1 MLIFAKKNDKMTETS
16 GRIGDFE
23 DDFVFSNQFVIDSEL
38 PSEGYNRLF
47 KAVRYGKY
55 FVLKG
60 LKEKYK
66 DNELYRG
73 LVIKEFDIL
82 VSLNHSNIVRCYG
95 LEEVED
101 LGLCI
106 IMEFVDGVAL
116 DKFLETKPSFS
127 QRKKIVKQ
135 LLSAMDYYHELQ
147 LVHRDLKPSNILIT
161 NNGSNVRVIDFGLAD
176 TDYYAVFKE
185 PAFTRQYASPEQLN
199 GEKLDCRSDIYSFGK
214 VLNKIFPKRYTRIAK
229 KCCNEKRKKRYPNAD
244 YVFNAMFSVKK
255 RLIPIAIAL
264 IAVIICV
271 FGVHNY
277 QHFYSKPFETTID
290 SGQKLKMQIIDSKAV
305 VLASQKVEG
314 ELVIPEYVSYRLRK
328 FPVKR
333 IEARAFFHN
342 NKITR
347 LTLPENLEYLGA
359 WAFSSCPALSD
370 TLVLPKNLKEIGN
383 DAFCG
388 TNISCLVI
396 KSEKLEPI
404 DSTLENNFFFNCANL
419 QTIICEQSVK
429 NLTFSLLRSAH
440 NLEEVVF
447 PDSLNEIPE
456 AFFAHAK
463 ISGKILFPKDLKTV
477 GWSAFFDA
485 KIDSVILPNSVKE
498 IRSYAFNYSNIKKID
513 IGSEIEVLGEKS
525 LADLLDLDTL
535 IIRAK
540 TPPLAGQNFFLNSGS
555 EKFVFLV
562 PKESLEAYKTH
573 KEFSKLNPQPLN

>member
-1 MLIFAKKNDKMTETS
+1 MKLNERTETS
-16 GRIGDFE
+16 GYIDDIEPDYVLSDRFE
-23 DDFVFSNQFVIDSEL
+23 IECEL

-60 LKEKYK
+60 LKEKYR
-66 DNELYRG
+66 DNNLYRG
-73 LVIKEFDIL
+73 LIIKEFDIL
-82 VSLNHSNIVRCYG
+82 VSLNHPNIVRCYG
-95 LEEVED
+95 IEEVED

-106 IMEFVDGVAL
+106 IMEYVDGVTL
-116 DKFLETKPSFS
+116 GEFLETKPSS
-127 QRKKIVKQ
+127 AQRRKVVKQ
-135 LLSAMDYYHELQ
+135 ILNAMDYYHELQ

-161 NNGSNVRVIDFGLAD
+161 NNAHNVRIIDFGLAD

-214 VLNKIFPKRYTRIAK
+214 VLKKIFPKSYKRIVK
-229 KCCNEKRKKRYPNAD
+229 KCSKEKRKERYPNAD
-244 YVFNAMFSVKK
+244 YVYQAMFSVKK
-255 RLIPIAIAL
+255 KLYRAAIVVIAL
-264 IAVIICV
+264 
-271 FGVHNY
+271 GLLSYLTYNY
-277 QHFYSKPFETTID
+277 IHYYSKPFETQIA
-290 SGQKLKMQIIDSKAV
+290 SGQTLKMQIIDSKAV
-305 VLASQKVEG
+305 VLANNNVKG
-314 ELVIPEYVSYRLRK
+314 DLHIPEVVSYRLRK
-328 FPVKR
+328 FPVTR

-342 NKITR
+342 SEITR
-347 LTLPENLEYLGA
+347 LTLPENLEHLGA

-388 TNISCLVI
+388 TNISCLII

-419 QTIICEQSVK
+419 QTIVCEQSVK
-429 NLTFSLLRSAH
+429 NLTFSLLRASH
-440 NLEEVVF
+440 DIKEVVF
-447 PDSLNEIPE
+447 PESLNEIPE

-485 KIDSVILPNSVKE
+485 KIDSVILPKSVKE
-498 IRSYAFNYSNIKKID
+498 IRSYAFNYSTVRKID

-535 IIRAK
+535 IIRAT

-555 EKFVFLV
+555 ENFVFLV
-562 PKESLEAYKTH
+562 PKESLDAYKTH
-573 KEFSKLNPQPLN
+573 KAFSKLNPKPLN

>member
-1 MLIFAKKNDKMTETS
+1 MKLNERTETS
-16 GRIGDFE
+16 GYIDDIEPDYVLSDRFE
-23 DDFVFSNQFVIDSEL
+23 IECEL

-60 LKEKYK
+60 LKEKYR
-66 DNELYRG
+66 DNNLYRG
-73 LVIKEFDIL
+73 LIIKEFDIL
-82 VSLNHSNIVRCYG
+82 VSLNHPNIVRCYG
-95 LEEVED
+95 IEEVED

-106 IMEFVDGVAL
+106 IMEYVDGVTL
-116 DKFLETKPSFS
+116 DKFLETKPSTA
-127 QRKKIVKQ
+127 QRRKVVKQ
-135 LLSAMDYYHELQ
+135 MLNAMDYYHELQ

-161 NNGSNVRVIDFGLAD
+161 NNAHNVRIIDFGLAD

-214 VLNKIFPKRYTRIAK
+214 VLAKIFPNRYKRIAK
-229 KCCNEKRKKRYPNAD
+229 KCCKEKRKERYPNAD
-244 YVFNAMFSVKK
+244 YVYQVMFSVKK
-255 RLIPIAIAL
+255 KLYKTFIVVIAL
-264 IAVIICV
+264 SLLSYLTY
-271 FGVHNY
+271 NY
-277 QHFYSKPFETTID
+277 IHYYSKPFETQIV
-290 SGQKLKMQIIDSKAV
+290 SGQTLKMQIIDSKAV
-305 VLASQKVEG
+305 VLANNNVKG
-314 ELVIPEYVSYRLRK
+314 DLHIPEFVSYRLRK
-328 FPVKR
+328 FPVTR
-333 IEARAFFHN
+333 IEDRAFFHN
-342 NKITR
+342 NEITR
-347 LTLPENLEYLGA
+347 LTLPENLEHLGA

-419 QTIICEQSVK
+419 QTIVCEQSVK

-447 PDSLNEIPE
+447 PESLNEIPE

-525 LADLLDLDTL
+525 LADLLKLDTL

-540 TPPLAGQNFFLNSGS
+540 TPPLTGQNFFLNSGS

-562 PKESLEAYKTH
+562 PKESLDAYKTH
-573 KEFSKLNPQPLN
+573 KEFSKLNPQPFN

>member
-1 MLIFAKKNDKMTETS
+1 MKLNERTETS
-16 GRIGDFE
+16 GYIDDIEPDYVLSDRFE
-23 DDFVFSNQFVIDSEL
+23 IECEL

-60 LKEKYK
+60 LKEKYR
-66 DNELYRG
+66 DNNLYRG
-73 LVIKEFDIL
+73 LIIKEFDIL
-82 VSLNHSNIVRCYG
+82 VSLNHPNIVRCYG
-95 LEEVED
+95 IEEVED

-106 IMEFVDGVAL
+106 IMEYVDGVTL
-116 DKFLETKPSFS
+116 GEFLETKPSS
-127 QRKKIVKQ
+127 AQRRKVVKQ
-135 LLSAMDYYHELQ
+135 ILNAMDYYHELQ

-161 NNGSNVRVIDFGLAD
+161 NNAHNVRIIDFGLAD

-214 VLNKIFPKRYTRIAK
+214 VLAKIFPNKYKRIAK
-229 KCCNEKRKKRYPNAD
+229 KCSKEKRRERYPNAD
-244 YVFNAMFSVKK
+244 YVYQAMFSVKK
-255 RLIPIAIAL
+255 KLYRAAIVVIAL
-264 IAVIICV
+264 
-271 FGVHNY
+271 GLLSYLTYNY
-277 QHFYSKPFETTID
+277 IHYYSKPFETQIA

-305 VLASQKVEG
+305 VLANNNVKG
-314 ELVIPEYVSYRLRK
+314 DLHIPEVVSYRLRK
-328 FPVKR
+328 FPVTR
-333 IEARAFFHN
+333 IEDRAFFHN
-342 NKITR
+342 NEITR
-347 LTLPENLEYLGA
+347 LTLPENLEHLGA

-419 QTIICEQSVK
+419 QTIVCEQSVK
-429 NLTFSLLRSAH
+429 NLTFSLLRASH
-440 NLEEVVF
+440 DIKEVVF
-447 PDSLNEIPE
+447 PESLNEIPE

-498 IRSYAFNYSNIKKID
+498 IRSYAFNYSTLRKID

-535 IIRAK
+535 IIRAT

-562 PKESLEAYKTH
+562 PKESLDAYKAH
-573 KEFSKLNPQPLN
+573 KAFSKLNPKPLN

>member
-1 MLIFAKKNDKMTETS
+1 MKLNERTETS
-16 GRIGDFE
+16 GYIDDIEPDYVLSDRFE
-23 DDFVFSNQFVIDSEL
+23 IECEL

-60 LKEKYK
+60 LKEKYR
-66 DNELYRG
+66 DNNLYRG
-73 LVIKEFDIL
+73 LIIKEFDIL
-82 VSLNHSNIVRCYG
+82 VSLNHPNIVRCYG
-95 LEEVED
+95 IEEVED

-106 IMEFVDGVAL
+106 IMEYVDGVTL
-116 DKFLETKPSFS
+116 GEFLETKPSS
-127 QRKKIVKQ
+127 AQRRKVVKQ
-135 LLSAMDYYHELQ
+135 ILNAMDYYHELQ

-161 NNGSNVRVIDFGLAD
+161 NNAHNVRIIDFGLAD

-214 VLNKIFPKRYTRIAK
+214 VLKKIFPNRYKRIAK
-229 KCCNEKRKKRYPNAD
+229 KCSKEKRKERYPNAD
-244 YVFNAMFSVKK
+244 YVYQAMFSVKK
-255 RLIPIAIAL
+255 RLYRAAIVVIAL
-264 IAVIICV
+264 
-271 FGVHNY
+271 GLLSYLTYNY
-277 QHFYSKPFETTID
+277 IHYYSKPFETQIA
-290 SGQKLKMQIIDSKAV
+290 SGQTLKMQIIDSKAV
-305 VLASQKVEG
+305 VLANNNVKG
-314 ELVIPEYVSYRLRK
+314 DLHIPEVVSYRLRK
-328 FPVKR
+328 FPVTR

-342 NKITR
+342 SEITR
-347 LTLPENLEYLGA
+347 LTLPENLEYLGTFS
-359 WAFSSCPALSD
+359 FSSCPALSD

-419 QTIICEQSVK
+419 QTIVCEQSVK
-429 NLTFSLLRSAH
+429 NLTFSLLRASH
-440 NLEEVVF
+440 DIKEVVF
-447 PDSLNEIPE
+447 PESLNEIPE

-485 KIDSVILPNSVKE
+485 KIDSVILPKSVKE
-498 IRSYAFNYSNIKKID
+498 IRSYAFNYSTVRKID

-535 IIRAK
+535 IIRAT

-562 PKESLEAYKTH
+562 PKESLDAYKTH
-573 KEFSKLNPQPLN
+573 KEFSKLNPKPLN

>member
-1 MLIFAKKNDKMTETS
+1 MKLNERTETS
-16 GRIGDFE
+16 GYIDDIEPDYVLSDRFE
-23 DDFVFSNQFVIDSEL
+23 IECEL

-60 LKEKYK
+60 LKEKYR
-66 DNELYRG
+66 DNNLYRG
-73 LVIKEFDIL
+73 LIIKEFDIL
-82 VSLNHSNIVRCYG
+82 VSLNHPNIVRCYG
-95 LEEVED
+95 IEEVED

-106 IMEFVDGVAL
+106 IMEYVDGVTL
-116 DKFLETKPSFS
+116 GEFLETKPSS
-127 QRKKIVKQ
+127 AQRRKVVKQ
-135 LLSAMDYYHELQ
+135 ILNAMDYYHELQ

-161 NNGSNVRVIDFGLAD
+161 NNAHNVRIIDFGLAD

-214 VLNKIFPKRYTRIAK
+214 VLAKIFPNRYKRIAK
-229 KCCNEKRKKRYPNAD
+229 KCSKEKRKERYPNAD
-244 YVFNAMFSVKK
+244 YVYQAMFSVKK
-255 RLIPIAIAL
+255 KLYRAAIVVIAL
-264 IAVIICV
+264 
-271 FGVHNY
+271 GLLSYLTYNY
-277 QHFYSKPFETTID
+277 IHYYSKPFETQIA
-290 SGQKLKMQIIDSKAV
+290 SGQTLKMQIIDSKAA
-305 VLASQKVEG
+305 VLANNNVKG
-314 ELVIPEYVSYRLRK
+314 DLHIPEFVSYRLRK
-328 FPVKR
+328 FPVTR
-333 IEARAFFHN
+333 IEDRAFFHN
-342 NKITR
+342 SEITR
-347 LTLPENLEYLGA
+347 LTLPENLEYLGTFS
-359 WAFSSCPALSD
+359 FSSCPALSD

-419 QTIICEQSVK
+419 QTIVCEQSVK
-429 NLTFSLLRSAH
+429 NLTISLLRASH
-440 NLEEVVF
+440 DIKEVVF
-447 PDSLNEIPE
+447 PESLNEIPE

-463 ISGKILFPKDLKTV
+463 ISGKILFSKDLKTV

-485 KIDSVILPNSVKE
+485 KIDSVILPKSVKE
-498 IRSYAFNYSNIKKID
+498 IRSYAFNYSTVRKID

-535 IIRAK
+535 IIRAT

-562 PKESLEAYKTH
+562 PKESLDAYKTH
-573 KEFSKLNPQPLN
+573 KEFSKLKPKSLN

>member
-1 MLIFAKKNDKMTETS
+1 
-16 GRIGDFE
+16 
-23 DDFVFSNQFVIDSEL
+23 
-38 PSEGYNRLF
+38 
-47 KAVRYGKY
+47 
-55 FVLKG
+55 
-60 LKEKYK
+60 
-66 DNELYRG
+66 
-73 LVIKEFDIL
+73 
-82 VSLNHSNIVRCYG
+82 
-95 LEEVED
+95 
-101 LGLCI
+101 
-106 IMEFVDGVAL
+106 
-116 DKFLETKPSFS
+116 
-127 QRKKIVKQ
+127 
-135 LLSAMDYYHELQ
+135 
-147 LVHRDLKPSNILIT
+147 
-161 NNGSNVRVIDFGLAD
+161 
-176 TDYYAVFKE
+176 
-185 PAFTRQYASPEQLN
+185 
-199 GEKLDCRSDIYSFGK
+199 
-214 VLNKIFPKRYTRIAK
+214 
-229 KCCNEKRKKRYPNAD
+229 
-244 YVFNAMFSVKK
+244 
-255 RLIPIAIAL
+255 
-264 IAVIICV
+264 
-271 FGVHNY
+271 
-277 QHFYSKPFETTID
+277 
-290 SGQKLKMQIIDSKAV
+290 MQIIDSKAV

-447 PDSLNEIPE
+447 LESLNEIPE

-463 ISGKILFPKDLKTV
+463 ISGKISFPKDLKTV

-562 PKESLEAYKTH
+562 PKESLETYKTH

>member
-1 MLIFAKKNDKMTETS
+1 MKLNERTETS
-16 GRIGDFE
+16 GYIDDIEPNYVLSDRFE
-23 DDFVFSNQFVIDSEL
+23 IECEL

-60 LKEKYK
+60 LKEKYR
-66 DNELYRG
+66 DNNLYRG
-73 LVIKEFDIL
+73 LIIKEFDIL
-82 VSLNHSNIVRCYG
+82 VSLNHPNIVRCYG
-95 LEEVED
+95 IEEVED

-106 IMEFVDGVAL
+106 IMEYVDGVTL
-116 DKFLETKPSFS
+116 GEFLETKPSS
-127 QRKKIVKQ
+127 AQRRKVVKQ
-135 LLSAMDYYHELQ
+135 MLNAMDYYHELQ

-161 NNGSNVRVIDFGLAD
+161 NNAHNVRIIDFGLAD

-214 VLNKIFPKRYTRIAK
+214 VLAKIFPNRYKRIAK
-229 KCCNEKRKKRYPNAD
+229 KCSKEKRKERYPNAD
-244 YVFNAMFSVKK
+244 YVYQAMFSVKK
-255 RLIPIAIAL
+255 KLYRAAIVVIAL
-264 IAVIICV
+264 
-271 FGVHNY
+271 GLLSYLTYNY
-277 QHFYSKPFETTID
+277 IHYYSKPFETQIA
-290 SGQKLKMQIIDSKAV
+290 SGQTLKMQIIDSKAV
-305 VLASQKVEG
+305 VLANNNVKG
-314 ELVIPEYVSYRLRK
+314 DLHIPEVVSYRLRK
-328 FPVKR
+328 FPITR
-333 IEARAFFHN
+333 IEDRAFFHN
-342 NKITR
+342 NEITR

-388 TNISCLVI
+388 TNISCLII

-429 NLTFSLLRSAH
+429 NLTFSLLRASH
-440 NLEEVVF
+440 DIKEVVF
-447 PDSLNEIPE
+447 PESLNEIPE

-463 ISGKILFPKDLKTV
+463 ISGRVSFPKDLKTV

-485 KIDSVILPNSVKE
+485 KIDSVILPKSVKE
-498 IRSYAFNYSNIKKID
+498 IRSYAFNYSTVRKID

-535 IIRAK
+535 IIRAI

-562 PKESLEAYKTH
+562 PKESLDAYKTH
-573 KEFSKLNPQPLN
+573 KAFSKLNPQPLN

>member
-1 MLIFAKKNDKMTETS
+1 MKLNERTETS
-16 GRIGDFE
+16 GYIDNIEPDYVLSDRFE
-23 DDFVFSNQFVIDSEL
+23 IECEL

-60 LKEKYK
+60 LKEKYR
-66 DNELYRG
+66 DNNLYRG
-73 LVIKEFDIL
+73 LIIKEFDIL
-82 VSLNHSNIVRCYG
+82 VSLNHPNIVRCYG
-95 LEEVED
+95 IEEVED

-106 IMEFVDGVAL
+106 IMEYVDGVTL
-116 DKFLETKPSFS
+116 DKFLETKPSS
-127 QRKKIVKQ
+127 AQRRKVVKQ
-135 LLSAMDYYHELQ
+135 MLNVMDYYHELQ

-161 NNGSNVRVIDFGLAD
+161 NNAHNVRIIDFGLAD

-214 VLNKIFPKRYTRIAK
+214 VLAKIFPNRYKRIAK
-229 KCCNEKRKKRYPNAD
+229 KCSKEKRKERYPNAD
-244 YVFNAMFSVKK
+244 YVYQAMFSVKK
-255 RLIPIAIAL
+255 KLYRAAIVVIAL
-264 IAVIICV
+264 
-271 FGVHNY
+271 GLLSYLTYNY
-277 QHFYSKPFETTID
+277 IHYYSKPFETQIA
-290 SGQKLKMQIIDSKAV
+290 SGQTLKMQIIDSKAV
-305 VLASQKVEG
+305 VLANNNVKG
-314 ELVIPEYVSYRLRK
+314 DLHIPEFVSYHLRK
-328 FPVKR
+328 FPVTR
-333 IEARAFFHN
+333 IEDRAFFHN
-342 NKITR
+342 NDITR
-347 LTLPENLEYLGA
+347 LTLPENLEYLGTFS
-359 WAFSSCPALSD
+359 FSSCPALSD

-388 TNISCLVI
+388 TNISCLII

-404 DSTLENNFFFNCANL
+404 DSTLESNYFFNCANL

-429 NLTFSLLRSAH
+429 NLTISLLRASH
-440 NLEEVVF
+440 NLVEIVF

-485 KIDSVILPNSVKE
+485 KIDSVILPKSVKE

-535 IIRAK
+535 IIRAT
-540 TPPLAGQNFFLNSGS
+540 TPPIAGQNFFLNSGS
-555 EKFVFLV
+555 ENFVFLV
-562 PKESLEAYKTH
+562 PKESLDAYKTH
-573 KEFSKLNPQPLN
+573 KEFSKLKPKSLN

>member
-1 MLIFAKKNDKMTETS
+1 MKLNEITETS
-16 GRIGDFE
+16 GYIDDIEPDYVLSDRFE
-23 DDFVFSNQFVIDSEL
+23 IECEL

-60 LKEKYK
+60 LKEKYR
-66 DNELYRG
+66 DNNLYRG
-73 LVIKEFDIL
+73 LIIKEFDIL
-82 VSLNHSNIVRCYG
+82 VSLNHPNIVRCYG
-95 LEEVED
+95 IEEVED

-106 IMEFVDGVAL
+106 IMEYVDGVTL
-116 DKFLETKPSFS
+116 GEFLETKPSS
-127 QRKKIVKQ
+127 AQRRKVVKQ
-135 LLSAMDYYHELQ
+135 MLNAMDYYHELQ

-161 NNGSNVRVIDFGLAD
+161 NNAHNVRIIDFGLAD

-214 VLNKIFPKRYTRIAK
+214 VLAKIFPKSYKRIAK
-229 KCCNEKRKKRYPNAD
+229 KCSKEKRKERYPNAD
-244 YVFNAMFSVKK
+244 YVYQAMFSVKK
-255 RLIPIAIAL
+255 KLYRAAIVVIAL
-264 IAVIICV
+264 
-271 FGVHNY
+271 GLLSYLTYNY
-277 QHFYSKPFETTID
+277 IHYYSKPFETQIA
-290 SGQKLKMQIIDSKAV
+290 SGQTLKMQIIDSKAV
-305 VLASQKVEG
+305 VLANNNVKG
-314 ELVIPEYVSYRLRK
+314 DLHIPEFVSYRLRK
-328 FPVKR
+328 FPVTR

-342 NKITR
+342 SEITR
-347 LTLPENLEYLGA
+347 LTLPENLEHLGA

-388 TNISCLVI
+388 TNISCLII

-419 QTIICEQSVK
+419 QTIVCEQSVK
-429 NLTFSLLRSAH
+429 NLTFSLLRASH
-440 NLEEVVF
+440 DIKEVLF
-447 PDSLNEIPE
+447 PESLNEIPE

-485 KIDSVILPNSVKE
+485 KIDSVILPKSVKE
-498 IRSYAFNYSNIKKID
+498 IRSYAFNYSTVRKID

-525 LADLLDLDTL
+525 LADMLDLDTL
-535 IIRAK
+535 IIRAT

-562 PKESLEAYKTH
+562 PKESLDAYKTH
-573 KEFSKLNPQPLN
+573 KEFSKLNPKPLN

>member
-1 MLIFAKKNDKMTETS
+1 MKLNERTETS
-16 GRIGDFE
+16 GYIDDIEPDYVLSDRFE
-23 DDFVFSNQFVIDSEL
+23 IECEL

-60 LKEKYK
+60 LKEKYR
-66 DNELYRG
+66 DNNLYRG
-73 LVIKEFDIL
+73 LIIKEFDIL
-82 VSLNHSNIVRCYG
+82 VSLNHPNIVRCYG
-95 LEEVED
+95 IEEVED

-106 IMEFVDGVAL
+106 IMEYVDGVTL
-116 DKFLETKPSFS
+116 GEFLETKPSS
-127 QRKKIVKQ
+127 AQRRKVVKQ
-135 LLSAMDYYHELQ
+135 MLNAMDYYHELQ

-161 NNGSNVRVIDFGLAD
+161 NNAHNVRIIDFGLAD

-214 VLNKIFPKRYTRIAK
+214 VLKKIFPNRYKRIAK
-229 KCCNEKRKKRYPNAD
+229 KCSKEKRKERYPNAD
-244 YVFNAMFSVKK
+244 YVYQAMFSVKK
-255 RLIPIAIAL
+255 KLYRAAIVVIAL
-264 IAVIICV
+264 
-271 FGVHNY
+271 GLLSYLTYNY
-277 QHFYSKPFETTID
+277 IHYYSKPFETQIA
-290 SGQKLKMQIIDSKAV
+290 SGQTLKMQIIDSKAV
-305 VLASQKVEG
+305 VLANNKVKG
-314 ELVIPEYVSYRLRK
+314 DLHIPEFVSYRLRK
-328 FPVKR
+328 FPVTR
-333 IEARAFFHN
+333 IEDRAFFHN
-342 NKITR
+342 NEITR
-347 LTLPENLEYLGA
+347 LTLPENLEHLGA

-370 TLVLPKNLKEIGN
+370 TLVLPKNLKEIGK

-419 QTIICEQSVK
+419 QTIVCEKSVK
-429 NLTFSLLRSAH
+429 NLTFSLLRASH
-440 NLEEVVF
+440 DIKEVVF
-447 PDSLNEIPE
+447 PESLNEIPE

-485 KIDSVILPNSVKE
+485 KIDSVILPKSVKE
-498 IRSYAFNYSNIKKID
+498 IRSYAFNYSTVRKID

-535 IIRAK
+535 IIRAT

-555 EKFVFLV
+555 ENFVFLV
-562 PKESLEAYKTH
+562 PKESLDAYKTH
-573 KEFSKLNPQPLN
+573 KEFSKLKPKSLN

>member
-1 MLIFAKKNDKMTETS
+1 MKLNERTETS
-16 GRIGDFE
+16 GYIDDIEPDYVLSDRFE
-23 DDFVFSNQFVIDSEL
+23 IECEL

-60 LKEKYK
+60 LKEKYR
-66 DNELYRG
+66 DNNLYRG
-73 LVIKEFDIL
+73 LIIKEFDIL
-82 VSLNHSNIVRCYG
+82 VSLNHPNIVRCYG
-95 LEEVED
+95 IEEVED

-106 IMEFVDGVAL
+106 IMEYVDGVTL
-116 DKFLETKPSFS
+116 DRFLETKPSTA
-127 QRKKIVKQ
+127 QRRKVVKQ
-135 LLSAMDYYHELQ
+135 MLNAMDYYHELQ

-161 NNGSNVRVIDFGLAD
+161 NNAHNVRIIDFGLAD

-214 VLNKIFPKRYTRIAK
+214 VLKKIFPNRYKRIAK
-229 KCCNEKRKKRYPNAD
+229 KCGKEKRRERYPNAD
-244 YVFNAMFSVKK
+244 YVYQAIFSVKK
-255 RLIPIAIAL
+255 KLYKTFIV
-264 IAVIICV
+264 VILL
-271 FGVHNY
+271 GLLSYLTYNY
-277 QHFYSKPFETTID
+277 IHYYSKPFETQIA
-290 SGQKLKMQIIDSKAV
+290 SGQTLKMQIIDSKAV
-305 VLASQKVEG
+305 VLANNNVKG
-314 ELVIPEYVSYRLRK
+314 DLHIPEFVSYRLRK
-328 FPVKR
+328 FPVIR

-342 NKITR
+342 NEITR
-347 LTLPENLEYLGA
+347 LTLPENLEHLGA

-419 QTIICEQSVK
+419 QTIVCEQSVK

-447 PDSLNEIPE
+447 PESLNEIPE

-463 ISGKILFPKDLKTV
+463 ISGRVSFPKDLKTV

-485 KIDSVILPNSVKE
+485 KIDSVILPKSVKE

-525 LADLLDLDTL
+525 LADLLELDTL

-540 TPPLAGQNFFLNSGS
+540 MPPLAGQNFFLNSGS

-562 PKESLEAYKTH
+562 PKESLDAYKTH
-573 KEFSKLNPQPLN
+573 KEFSKLNPQPFN

>member
-1 MLIFAKKNDKMTETS
+1 MKLNERTETS
-16 GRIGDFE
+16 GYIDDIEPDYVLSDRFE
-23 DDFVFSNQFVIDSEL
+23 IECEL

-60 LKEKYK
+60 LKEKYR
-66 DNELYRG
+66 DNNLYRG
-73 LVIKEFDIL
+73 LIIKEFDIL
-82 VSLNHSNIVRCYG
+82 VSLNHPNIVRCYG
-95 LEEVED
+95 IEEVED

-106 IMEFVDGVAL
+106 IMEYVDGVTL
-116 DKFLETKPSFS
+116 GEFLETKPSS
-127 QRKKIVKQ
+127 AQRRKVVKQ
-135 LLSAMDYYHELQ
+135 MLNAMDYYHELQ

-161 NNGSNVRVIDFGLAD
+161 NNAHNVRIIDFGLAD

-214 VLNKIFPKRYTRIAK
+214 VLKKIFPNRYKRIAK
-229 KCCNEKRKKRYPNAD
+229 KCSKEKRKERYPNAD
-244 YVFNAMFSVKK
+244 YVYQAMFSVKK
-255 RLIPIAIAL
+255 KLYRAAIVVIAL
-264 IAVIICV
+264 
-271 FGVHNY
+271 GLLSYLTYNY
-277 QHFYSKPFETTID
+277 IHYYSKPFETQIA
-290 SGQKLKMQIIDSKAV
+290 SGQTLKMQIIDSKAV
-305 VLASQKVEG
+305 VLANNKVKG
-314 ELVIPEYVSYRLRK
+314 DLHIPEFVSYRLRK
-328 FPVKR
+328 FPVTR
-333 IEARAFFHN
+333 IEDRAFFHN
-342 NKITR
+342 NEITR
-347 LTLPENLEYLGA
+347 LTLPENLEHLGA

-370 TLVLPKNLKEIGN
+370 TLVLPKNLKEIGK

-419 QTIICEQSVK
+419 QTIVCEKSVK
-429 NLTFSLLRSAH
+429 NLTFSLLRASH
-440 NLEEVVF
+440 DIKEVVF
-447 PDSLNEIPE
+447 PESLNEIPE

-485 KIDSVILPNSVKE
+485 KIDSVILPKSVKE
-498 IRSYAFNYSNIKKID
+498 IRSYAFNYSTVRKID

-525 LADLLDLDTL
+525 LADLLYLDTL
-535 IIRAK
+535 IIRAT

-555 EKFVFLV
+555 ENFVFLV
-562 PKESLEAYKTH
+562 PKESLDAYKTH
-573 KEFSKLNPQPLN
+573 KEFSKLKPKSLN

>member
-1 MLIFAKKNDKMTETS
+1 MKLNERTETS
-16 GRIGDFE
+16 GYIDDIEPDYVLSDRFE
-23 DDFVFSNQFVIDSEL
+23 IECEL

-60 LKEKYK
+60 LKEKYR
-66 DNELYRG
+66 DNNLYRG
-73 LVIKEFDIL
+73 LIIKEFDIL
-82 VSLNHSNIVRCYG
+82 VSLNHPNIVRCYG
-95 LEEVED
+95 IEEVED

-106 IMEFVDGVAL
+106 IMEYVDGVTL
-116 DKFLETKPSFS
+116 GEFLETKPSS
-127 QRKKIVKQ
+127 AQRRKVVKQ
-135 LLSAMDYYHELQ
+135 ILNAMDYYHELQ

-161 NNGSNVRVIDFGLAD
+161 NNAHNVRIIDFGLAD

-214 VLNKIFPKRYTRIAK
+214 VLAKIFPNRYKRIAK
-229 KCCNEKRKKRYPNAD
+229 KCSKEKRKERYPNAD
-244 YVFNAMFSVKK
+244 YVYQAMFSVKK
-255 RLIPIAIAL
+255 KLYRAAIVVIAL
-264 IAVIICV
+264 
-271 FGVHNY
+271 GLLSYLTYNY
-277 QHFYSKPFETTID
+277 IHYYSKPFETQIA
-290 SGQKLKMQIIDSKAV
+290 SGQTLKMQIIDSKAV
-305 VLASQKVEG
+305 VLANNNVKG
-314 ELVIPEYVSYRLRK
+314 DLHIPEFVSYRLRK
-328 FPVKR
+328 FPVTR
-333 IEARAFFHN
+333 IEDRAFFHN
-342 NKITR
+342 SEITR
-347 LTLPENLEYLGA
+347 LTLPENLEHLGA

-370 TLVLPKNLKEIGN
+370 TLVFPKNLKEIGK

-429 NLTFSLLRSAH
+429 NLTFSLLRASH
-440 NLEEVVF
+440 DIKEVVF
-447 PDSLNEIPE
+447 PESLNEIPE

-463 ISGKILFPKDLKTV
+463 ISGMILFPKDLKTV

-485 KIDSVILPNSVKE
+485 KIDSVILPKSVKE
-498 IRSYAFNYSNIKKID
+498 IRSYAFNYSTVRKID

-535 IIRAK
+535 IIRAT

-555 EKFVFLV
+555 ENFVFLV
-562 PKESLEAYKTH
+562 PKESLDAYKIH
-573 KEFSKLNPQPLN
+573 KAFSKLNPKPLN

>member
-1 MLIFAKKNDKMTETS
+1 MKLNERTETS
-16 GRIGDFE
+16 GYIDDIEPDYVLSDRFE
-23 DDFVFSNQFVIDSEL
+23 IECEL

-60 LKEKYK
+60 LKEKYR
-66 DNELYRG
+66 DNNLYRG
-73 LVIKEFDIL
+73 LIIKEFDIL
-82 VSLNHSNIVRCYG
+82 VSLNHPNIVRCYG
-95 LEEVED
+95 IEEVED

-106 IMEFVDGVAL
+106 IMEYVDGVTL
-116 DKFLETKPSFS
+116 DRFLETKPSS
-127 QRKKIVKQ
+127 AQRRKVVKQ
-135 LLSAMDYYHELQ
+135 MLNAMDYYHELQ

-161 NNGSNVRVIDFGLAD
+161 NNAHNVRIIDFGLAD

-214 VLNKIFPKRYTRIAK
+214 VLAKIFPKSYKRIAK
-229 KCCNEKRKKRYPNAD
+229 KCNKEKRKERYPNAD
-244 YVFNAMFSVKK
+244 YVYQAMFSVKK
-255 RLIPIAIAL
+255 KLYRAAIV
-264 IAVIICV
+264 VIV
-271 FGVHNY
+271 LGLLSYLTYNY
-277 QHFYSKPFETTID
+277 IHYYSKPFETQIA
-290 SGQKLKMQIIDSKAV
+290 SGQTLKMQIIDSKAV
-305 VLASQKVEG
+305 VLANNNVKG
-314 ELVIPEYVSYRLRK
+314 DLHIPEFVSYRLRK
-328 FPVKR
+328 FPVTR
-333 IEARAFFHN
+333 IEDRAFFHN
-342 NKITR
+342 NEITR
-347 LTLPENLEYLGA
+347 LTLPENLEHLGA

-419 QTIICEQSVK
+419 QTIVCDQSVN

-447 PDSLNEIPE
+447 PESLNEIPE

-463 ISGKILFPKDLKTV
+463 ISGRVSFPKDLKTV

-485 KIDSVILPNSVKE
+485 KIDSVILPKSVKE

-525 LADLLDLDTL
+525 LADLFDLDTL

-540 TPPLAGQNFFLNSGS
+540 TPPLTGQNFFLNSGS

-562 PKESLEAYKTH
+562 PKESLDAYKTH
-573 KEFSKLNPQPLN
+573 KEFSKLNPQPFN

>member
-1 MLIFAKKNDKMTETS
+1 MKLNERTETS
-16 GRIGDFE
+16 GYIDDIEPDYVLSDRFE
-23 DDFVFSNQFVIDSEL
+23 IECEL

-60 LKEKYK
+60 LKEKYR
-66 DNELYRG
+66 DNNLYRG
-73 LVIKEFDIL
+73 LIIKEFDIL
-82 VSLNHSNIVRCYG
+82 VSLNHPNIVRCYG
-95 LEEVED
+95 IEEVED

-106 IMEFVDGVAL
+106 IMEYVDGVTL
-116 DKFLETKPSFS
+116 GEFLETKPSS
-127 QRKKIVKQ
+127 AQRRKVVKQ
-135 LLSAMDYYHELQ
+135 VLNAMDYYHELQ

-161 NNGSNVRVIDFGLAD
+161 NNAHNVRIIDFGLAD

-214 VLNKIFPKRYTRIAK
+214 VLKKIFPKSYKRIVK
-229 KCCNEKRKKRYPNAD
+229 KCSKEKRKERYPNAD
-244 YVFNAMFSVKK
+244 YVYQAMFSVKK
-255 RLIPIAIAL
+255 KLYRAAIVVIAL
-264 IAVIICV
+264 
-271 FGVHNY
+271 GLLSYLTYNY
-277 QHFYSKPFETTID
+277 IHYYSKPFETQIA
-290 SGQKLKMQIIDSKAV
+290 SGQTLKMQIIDSKAV
-305 VLASQKVEG
+305 VLANNNVKG
-314 ELVIPEYVSYRLRK
+314 DLHIPEVVSYRLRK
-328 FPVKR
+328 FPVTR

-342 NKITR
+342 SEITR
-347 LTLPENLEYLGA
+347 LTLPENLEHLGA

-404 DSTLENNFFFNCANL
+404 DSTLESNYFFNCANL
-419 QTIICEQSVK
+419 QTIVCDQSVK
-429 NLTFSLLRSAH
+429 NLTISLLRASH
-440 NLEEVVF
+440 DIKEVVF
-447 PDSLNEIPE
+447 PESLNEIPE

-485 KIDSVILPNSVKE
+485 KIDSVILPKSVKE

-535 IIRAK
+535 IIRAT

-562 PKESLEAYKTH
+562 PKESLDAYKTH
-573 KEFSKLNPQPLN
+573 KAFSKLNPKPLN

>member
-1 MLIFAKKNDKMTETS
+1 MKLNERTDTS
-16 GRIGDFE
+16 GYIDDIEPDYVLSDRFE
-23 DDFVFSNQFVIDSEL
+23 IECEL

-60 LKEKYK
+60 LKEKYR
-66 DNELYRG
+66 DNNLYRG
-73 LVIKEFDIL
+73 LIIKEFDIL
-82 VSLNHSNIVRCYG
+82 VSLNHPNIVRCYG
-95 LEEVED
+95 IEEVED

-106 IMEFVDGVAL
+106 IMEYVDGVTL
-116 DKFLETKPSFS
+116 GEFLEMKPSS
-127 QRKKIVKQ
+127 AQRRKVVKQ
-135 LLSAMDYYHELQ
+135 MLNAMDYYHELQ

-161 NNGSNVRVIDFGLAD
+161 NNAHNVRIIDFGLAD

-214 VLNKIFPKRYTRIAK
+214 VLAKIFPNRYKRIAK
-229 KCCNEKRKKRYPNAD
+229 KCSKEKRKERYPNAD
-244 YVFNAMFSVKK
+244 YVYQAMFSVKK
-255 RLIPIAIAL
+255 KLYRAAIVVIAL
-264 IAVIICV
+264 
-271 FGVHNY
+271 GLLSYLTYNY
-277 QHFYSKPFETTID
+277 IHYYSKPFETQIA
-290 SGQKLKMQIIDSKAV
+290 SGQTLKMQIIDSKAV
-305 VLASQKVEG
+305 VLASNNVKG
-314 ELVIPEYVSYRLRK
+314 DLHIPEFVSYRLRK
-328 FPVKR
+328 FPVTR
-333 IEARAFFHN
+333 IETRAFFHN
-342 NKITR
+342 SEITR
-347 LTLPENLEYLGA
+347 LTLPENLEHLGA

-388 TNISCLVI
+388 TNISCLII

-419 QTIICEQSVK
+419 QTIVCEQSVK
-429 NLTFSLLRSAH
+429 NLTFSLLRASH
-440 NLEEVVF
+440 DIKEVVF
-447 PDSLNEIPE
+447 PESLNEIPE

-485 KIDSVILPNSVKE
+485 KIDSVILPKSVKE
-498 IRSYAFNYSNIKKID
+498 IRSYAFNYSTVRKID

-535 IIRAK
+535 IIRAT

-562 PKESLEAYKTH
+562 PKESLDAYKTH
-573 KEFSKLNPQPLN
+573 KAFSKLNPKPLN

>member
-1 MLIFAKKNDKMTETS
+1 MKLNERTETS
-16 GRIGDFE
+16 GYIDDIEPDYVLSDRFE
-23 DDFVFSNQFVIDSEL
+23 IECEL
-38 PSEGYNRLF
+38 PSDGYNRLF

-60 LKEKYK
+60 LKEKYR
-66 DNELYRG
+66 DNNLYRG
-73 LVIKEFDIL
+73 LIIKEFDIL
-82 VSLNHSNIVRCYG
+82 VSLNHPNIVRCYG
-95 LEEVED
+95 IEEVED

-106 IMEFVDGVAL
+106 IMEYVDGVTL
-116 DKFLETKPSFS
+116 GEFLETKPSS
-127 QRKKIVKQ
+127 AQRRKVVKQ
-135 LLSAMDYYHELQ
+135 ILNAMDYYHELQ

-161 NNGSNVRVIDFGLAD
+161 NNAHNVRIIDFGLAD

-214 VLNKIFPKRYTRIAK
+214 VLAKIFPNRYKRIAK
-229 KCCNEKRKKRYPNAD
+229 KCNKEKRRERYPNAD
-244 YVFNAMFSVKK
+244 YVYQAMFSVKK
-255 RLIPIAIAL
+255 KLYRAAIVVIAL
-264 IAVIICV
+264 
-271 FGVHNY
+271 GLLSYLTYNY
-277 QHFYSKPFETTID
+277 IHYYSKPFETQIA
-290 SGQKLKMQIIDSKAV
+290 SGQTLKMQIIDSKAV
-305 VLASQKVEG
+305 VLANNNVKG
-314 ELVIPEYVSYRLRK
+314 DLHIPEFVSYRLRK
-328 FPVKR
+328 FPVTR

-342 NKITR
+342 NEITR
-347 LTLPENLEYLGA
+347 LTLPENLEHLGA

-419 QTIICEQSVK
+419 QTIILSKSVK
-429 NLTFSLLRSAH
+429 NLTISLLRAAH

-447 PDSLNEIPE
+447 PESLNDIPE

-540 TPPLAGQNFFLNSGS
+540 TPPLAGQNFFLDSGS

-562 PKESLEAYKTH
+562 PKESLDAYKTH
-573 KEFSKLNPQPLN
+573 KEFSKLNPQPFN

>member
-1 MLIFAKKNDKMTETS
+1 MKLNERTETS
-16 GRIGDFE
+16 GYIDDIEPDYVLSDRFE
-23 DDFVFSNQFVIDSEL
+23 IECEL

-60 LKEKYK
+60 LKEKYR
-66 DNELYRG
+66 DNNLYRG
-73 LVIKEFDIL
+73 LIIKEFDIL
-82 VSLNHSNIVRCYG
+82 VSLNHPNIVRCYG
-95 LEEVED
+95 IEEVED

-106 IMEFVDGVAL
+106 IMEYVDGVTL
-116 DKFLETKPSFS
+116 GEFLETKPSS
-127 QRKKIVKQ
+127 AQRRKVVKQ
-135 LLSAMDYYHELQ
+135 MLNAMDYYHELQ

-161 NNGSNVRVIDFGLAD
+161 NNAHNVRIIDFGLAD

-214 VLNKIFPKRYTRIAK
+214 VLKKIFPKRYKRIAK
-229 KCCNEKRKKRYPNAD
+229 KCSKEKRKERYPNAD
-244 YVFNAMFSVKK
+244 YVYQAMFSVKK
-255 RLIPIAIAL
+255 KLYRAAIVVIAL
-264 IAVIICV
+264 
-271 FGVHNY
+271 GLLSYLTYNY
-277 QHFYSKPFETTID
+277 IHYYSKPFETQIA
-290 SGQKLKMQIIDSKAV
+290 SGQTLKMQIIDSKAV
-305 VLASQKVEG
+305 VLANNNVKG
-314 ELVIPEYVSYRLRK
+314 DLHIPEVVSYRLRK
-328 FPVKR
+328 FPVTR

-342 NKITR
+342 SEITR
-347 LTLPENLEYLGA
+347 LTLPENLEHLGA
-359 WAFSSCPALSD
+359 FSFSSCPALSD

-429 NLTFSLLRSAH
+429 NLTFSLLRASH
-440 NLEEVVF
+440 DIKEVVF
-447 PDSLNEIPE
+447 PESLNEIPE

-498 IRSYAFNYSNIKKID
+498 IRSYAFNYSTVRKID

-535 IIRAK
+535 IIRAT

-562 PKESLEAYKTH
+562 PKESLDAYKIH
-573 KEFSKLNPQPLN
+573 KAFSKLNPKPLN

>member
-1 MLIFAKKNDKMTETS
+1 MKLNERTETS
-16 GRIGDFE
+16 GYIDDIEPDYVLSDRFE
-23 DDFVFSNQFVIDSEL
+23 IECEL

-60 LKEKYK
+60 LKEKYR
-66 DNELYRG
+66 DNNLYRG
-73 LVIKEFDIL
+73 LIIKEFDIL
-82 VSLNHSNIVRCYG
+82 VSLNHPNIVRCYG
-95 LEEVED
+95 IEEVED

-106 IMEFVDGVAL
+106 IMEYVDGVTL
-116 DKFLETKPSFS
+116 DKFLETKPSS
-127 QRKKIVKQ
+127 AQRRKVVKQ
-135 LLSAMDYYHELQ
+135 ILNAMDYYHELQ

-161 NNGSNVRVIDFGLAD
+161 NNAHNVRIIDFGLAD

-214 VLNKIFPKRYTRIAK
+214 VLAKIFPNRYKRIAK
-229 KCCNEKRKKRYPNAD
+229 KCNKEKRRERYPNAD
-244 YVFNAMFSVKK
+244 YVYQAMFSVKK
-255 RLIPIAIAL
+255 KLYKTFIV
-264 IAVIICV
+264 VIV
-271 FGVHNY
+271 LGLLSYLTYNY
-277 QHFYSKPFETTID
+277 IHYYSKPFETQIA
-290 SGQKLKMQIIDSKAV
+290 SGQTLKMQIIDSKAV
-305 VLASQKVEG
+305 VLANNNVKG
-314 ELVIPEYVSYRLRK
+314 DLHIPEFVSYRLRK
-328 FPVKR
+328 FPVTR

-342 NKITR
+342 NEITR
-347 LTLPENLEYLGA
+347 LTLPENLEHLGA

-419 QTIICEQSVK
+419 QTIICEKSVK
-429 NLTFSLLRSAH
+429 NLTISLLRASH

-447 PDSLNEIPE
+447 PESLNEISE

-463 ISGKILFPKDLKTV
+463 ISGRVSFPKDLKTV

-525 LADLLDLDTL
+525 LADLLELDTL
-535 IIRAK
+535 IIRAN
-540 TPPLAGQNFFLNSGS
+540 TPPLAGQNFFLDSGS

-562 PKESLEAYKTH
+562 PKESLDAYKTH
-573 KEFSKLNPQPLN
+573 KEFSKLNPKPFN

>member
-1 MLIFAKKNDKMTETS
+1 MKLNERTETS
-16 GRIGDFE
+16 GYIDDIEPDYVLSDRFE
-23 DDFVFSNQFVIDSEL
+23 IECEL

-60 LKEKYK
+60 LKEKYR
-66 DNELYRG
+66 DNNLYRG
-73 LVIKEFDIL
+73 LIIKEFDIL
-82 VSLNHSNIVRCYG
+82 VSLNHPNIVRCYG
-95 LEEVED
+95 IEEVED

-106 IMEFVDGVAL
+106 IMEYVDGVTL
-116 DKFLETKPSFS
+116 DRFLETKPSS
-127 QRKKIVKQ
+127 AQRRKVVKQ
-135 LLSAMDYYHELQ
+135 MLNAMDYYHELQ

-161 NNGSNVRVIDFGLAD
+161 NNAHNVRIIDFGLAD

-214 VLNKIFPKRYTRIAK
+214 VLAKIFPNRYKRIAK
-229 KCCNEKRKKRYPNAD
+229 KCSKEKRKERYPNAD
-244 YVFNAMFSVKK
+244 YVYQAMFSVKK
-255 RLIPIAIAL
+255 KLYRAAIVVIAL
-264 IAVIICV
+264 SLLSYLTY
-271 FGVHNY
+271 NY
-277 QHFYSKPFETTID
+277 IHYYSKPFETQIA
-290 SGQKLKMQIIDSKAV
+290 SGQTLKMQIIDSKAV
-305 VLASQKVEG
+305 VLANNNVKG
-314 ELVIPEYVSYRLRK
+314 DLHIPEVVSYRLRK
-328 FPVKR
+328 FPVTR
-333 IEARAFFHN
+333 IEARAFFHSE
-342 NKITR
+342 ITR
-347 LTLPENLEYLGA
+347 LTLPENLEHLGA

-429 NLTFSLLRSAH
+429 NLTFSFLRASH
-440 NLEEVVF
+440 DIKEVVF
-447 PDSLNEIPE
+447 PESLNEIPE

-485 KIDSVILPNSVKE
+485 KIDSVILPKSVKE
-498 IRSYAFNYSNIKKID
+498 IRSYAFNYSTVRKID

-535 IIRAK
+535 IIRAI

-562 PKESLEAYKTH
+562 PKESLDAYKAH
-573 KEFSKLNPQPLN
+573 KAFSKLNPQPLN